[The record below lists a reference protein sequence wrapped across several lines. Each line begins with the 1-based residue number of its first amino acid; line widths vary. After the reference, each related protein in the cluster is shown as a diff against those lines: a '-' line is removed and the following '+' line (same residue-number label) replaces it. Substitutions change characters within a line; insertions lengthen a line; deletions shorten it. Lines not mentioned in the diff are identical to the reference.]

1 MTLAKGDNMN
11 KAGRVYGAGT
21 TSQARKQRRVGKPRQ
36 KPEEDWERHLHDE
49 EWDWWEDQPE
59 GSWWANHEWWDWSE
73 EEWDNHRRWRSP
85 SRSSSPHHTP
95 WKRRSPSRSPSS
107 SSSSH
112 GGWHRDRELNLPI
125 HEQAEGSGLVRN
137 GKKNRK
143 PNPKNRRAS
152 SASSCASSVSSTGR
166 GTLVW
171 KKKEEDRQQWLKE
184 QEDIP
189 NHLKLN
195 AAKLG
200 ALEKEKPIEA
210 EEDQLETFEK
220 GCSMKQETLE
230 KGCSMQQETLR
241 KGIQ

>member
-1 MTLAKGDNMN
+1 M
-11 KAGRVYGAGT
+11 
-21 TSQARKQRRVGKPRQ
+21 
-36 KPEEDWERHLHDE
+36 
-49 EWDWWEDQPE
+49 
-59 GSWWANHEWWDWSE
+59 
-73 EEWDNHRRWRSP
+73 
-85 SRSSSPHHTP
+85 
-95 WKRRSPSRSPSS
+95 
-107 SSSSH
+107 
-112 GGWHRDRELNLPI
+112 
-125 HEQAEGSGLVRN
+125 
-137 GKKNRK
+137 
-143 PNPKNRRAS
+143 
-152 SASSCASSVSSTGR
+152 
-166 GTLVW
+166 VW